1 VTTVASGPIVC
12 ATVNLALDIT
22 YVSDRFDADDV
33 NRVEVVH
40 AQAGGKGVNVA
51 RLLHQL
57 GWPVVVTGFAGGHVG
72 REIVEDLD
80 RGGLAHQ
87 LADCSAASRRTVTA
101 FGTRSATATAYSEP
115 GPPISENEWTRLV
128 ERLDGCIARA
138 SAVVLAGS
146 LPASA
151 PEQGYRQLA
160 GRVAAADVPLFVD
173 VPGDV
178 LWEVVAS
185 GRPVLAKPNERE
197 CAQALGTGTPL
208 SLSQAAEAGTRLR
221 AEGATAVVVS
231 LGERGIVA
239 VTAEQRLWA
248 RPPVVKG
255 NPVGAGDAALAALVH
270 GHLTGQ
276 SWPERLRAT
285 AAMSAAAVRQ
295 DVAGVVDPVDVADL
309 VAQVE
314 VTRL

>member
-1 VTTVASGPIVC
+1 MTAAGGPIVC

-22 YVSDRFDADDV
+22 YVSDRFDAGDV
-33 NRVEVVH
+33 NRVETVH

-51 RLLHQL
+51 RLLQHL
-57 GWPVVVTGFAGGHVG
+57 GWPVVVTGFVGGNVG

-80 RGGLAHQ
+80 RCGIPHQ

-101 FGTRSATATAYSEP
+101 FGSRSATATTYSEP
-115 GPPISENEWTRLV
+115 GPKTSENEWTRLV
-128 ERLDGCIARA
+128 EGLDDCIAGA
-138 SAVVLAGS
+138 SGVVLAGS
-146 LPASA
+146 LPPSA
-151 PEQGYRQLA
+151 PGRGYRQLA
-160 GRVAAADVPLFVD
+160 RRVAAADVPLFVD

-178 LWEVVAS
+178 LVEVVDS
-185 GRPVLAKPNERE
+185 GKPVLAKPNERE
-197 CAQALGTGTPL
+197 CAQALATGTPL
-208 SLSQAAEAGTRLR
+208 SPSQAAEAGTRLR
-221 AEGATAVVVS
+221 AGGATAVVVS
-231 LGERGIVA
+231 LGERGMVA

-248 RPPVVKG
+248 RPPAVKG

-270 GHLTGQ
+270 GHLTVQ
-276 SWPERLRAT
+276 SWPERLGAS

-295 DVAGVVDPVDVADL
+295 DVAGVVDTVDVAEI

>member
-1 VTTVASGPIVC
+1 MTTAGGPIVC

-51 RLLHQL
+51 RLLHHL
-57 GWPVVVTGFAGGHVG
+57 GWPVVVTGFVGGNVG

-80 RGGLAHQ
+80 RCGLPHQ

-101 FGTRSATATAYSEP
+101 FGARSATATAYNEP

-128 ERLDGCIARA
+128 AGLDGCLAGA

-151 PEQGYRQLA
+151 PPQGYRQLA

-178 LWEVVAS
+178 LAEVVDS
-185 GRPVLAKPNERE
+185 GKPVLAKPNERE

-208 SLSQAAEAGTRLR
+208 SPSQAAEAGTKLR
-221 AEGATAVVVS
+221 ADGATAVVVS
-231 LGERGIVA
+231 LGDRGIVA
-239 VTAEQRLWA
+239 ITAEGRMWA
-248 RPPVVKG
+248 RPPAVKG

-276 SWPERLRAT
+276 PWPERLRAT

-295 DVAGVVDPVDVADL
+295 DVAGVVDPLDVAEL
-309 VAQVE
+309 AAQVE